1 MSTDPIDLDAIERM
15 AAGSHDPV
23 MALQARALVAEVR
36 QLRGKLEQLRKVGH
50 SWVPTD
56 RLNDYRRHHQVAA
69 LRWAAERTN
78 CLDDSETLRSMA
90 DHIAAGDVEVP
101 DE

>member
-1 MSTDPIDLDAIERM
+1 MRIPAQPERDSDLVIS
-15 AAGSHDPV
+15 AALADV
-23 MALQARALVAEVR
+23 LALVAEVR